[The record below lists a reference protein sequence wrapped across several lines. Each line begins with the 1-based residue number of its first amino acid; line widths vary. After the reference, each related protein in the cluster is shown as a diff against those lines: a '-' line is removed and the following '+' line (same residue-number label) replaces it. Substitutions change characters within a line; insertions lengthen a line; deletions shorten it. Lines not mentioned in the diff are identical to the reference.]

1 MVRSFAEIVS
11 QIAMRAHLSASED
24 VVVGLIRMRAVVRGS
39 SIGANALSA
48 VEAQTDVRDSSGIA
62 ALLLR
67 TNLSIKDNQLR
78 RCENVRAQRW
88 FVCQGC

>member
-1 MVRSFAEIVS
+1 MYGC
-11 QIAMRAHLSASED
+11 RAHLSASED
-24 VVVGLIRMRAVVRGS
+24 MVVGLVGMRAVVRGS

-67 TNLSIKDNQLR
+67 TNLSIKDNQLK
-78 RCENVRAQRW
+78 
-88 FVCQGC
+88 